1 MNLAEMRSMVGSIV
15 DYDPNVQTYRDE
27 VNRILNELYLDFFTD
42 RPWKFAQETEEVQVY
57 RDVTITDG
65 QIGIGA
71 NTVTAAAGTPFLSW
85 MEGAIVEIQ
94 GAADVDNGE
103 YEIIKVTPN
112 VLYLDGF
119 SASANTNNLTIT
131 VKQRFIDMPEDCSE
145 VLSIGIRSPTS
156 GTQAHFDYL
165 SRARDEELSLLLS
178 STGLPTDWLI
188 YDDVTMNQPVLMP
201 ALAVVDAGTTWSE
214 LGTYKVRYTFVH
226 KNRESAPSPEIIAT
240 ATSANAPSGSFRLD
254 LSNLQ
259 NTGTN
264 SGMFKRVYLSTTT
277 SNAFYHVSNA
287 DVNETTATLSTLDLT
302 ADYLA
307 RGRRLPEN
315 DGHYKRVR
323 LYPRQDTDYLVE
335 VRFVYRPDR
344 LIEDTDVPEFP
355 PDHHRYL
362 VYRACQELFVKHDN
376 LQHSELYRRKADAEL
391 VRIQNLYLSE
401 GAGYWIKQG
410 YRETTLKYQTST
422 SLTHRG

>member
-1 MNLAEMRSMVGSIV
+1 MNLAEMRAMVGSIV

-57 RDVTITDG
+57 KDVTVTDG
-65 QIGIGA
+65 VINLNQ
-71 NTVTAAAGTPFLSW
+71 NTITSASNPFLDW
-85 MEGAIVEIQ
+85 MEGAIVEIRN
-94 GAADVDNGE
+94 ADDANTGE
-103 YEIIKVTPN
+103 YVIAKSTTGTLYLEGFSSTENKPN
-112 VLYLDGF
+112 VT
-119 SASANTNNLTIT
+119 AVI
-131 VKQRFIDMPEDCSE
+131 KQRFIDMPEDCSE

-156 GTQAHFDYL
+156 GTQAHFEYL

-188 YDDVTMNQPVLMP
+188 YDDVTMTQPVLEP
-201 ALAVVDAGTTWSE
+201 TLAADPAGTTWSAV
-214 LGTYKVRYTFVH
+214 GTYYVHYTFVH
-226 KNRESAPSPEIIAT
+226 KNKESAPSPVASV
-240 ATSANAPSGSFRLD
+240 ASPTSGNWRLD

-264 SGMFKRVYLSTTT
+264 SGIEKRFYLKTTT
-277 SNAFYHVSNA
+277 NSAFYQVSNA
-287 DVNETTATLSTLDLT
+287 DIDETTLSISDLDLS
-302 ADYLA
+302 ADHLVN
-307 RGRRLPEN
+307 GRRLPEN

-410 YRETTLKYQTST
+410 YRETTLKYQTAT

>member
-1 MNLAEMRSMVGSIV
+1 MVGSIV

-42 RPWKFAQETEEVQVY
+42 RPWKFAQETQEVQVY
-57 RDVTITDG
+57 KDVTIADG
-65 QIGIGA
+65 QIGVGA

-85 MEGAIVEIQ
+85 MEGAIVEIK

-103 YEIIKVTPN
+103 YEIIKSTGA

-119 SASANTNNLTIT
+119 SASANTTGLSIT

-145 VLSIGIRSPTS
+145 VLAIGIRSPTS
-156 GTQAHFDYL
+156 GTQAHFEYL

-188 YDDVTMNQPVLMP
+188 YDDVTMTQPVLQP
-201 ALAVVDAGTTWSE
+201 TLEAVAGATWNVP
-214 LGTYKVRYTFVH
+214 GTYSVKYTFVH
-226 KNRESAPSPEIIAT
+226 KNKESAPSPAAEVTT
-240 ATSANAPSGSFRLD
+240 ALGGFVLNVPTPTV
-254 LSNLQ
+254 Q

-264 SGMFKRVYLSTTT
+264 SGIFKKFYLRTTT
-277 SNAFYHVSNA
+277 SKAFYQVSNSMI
-287 DVNETTATLSTLDLT
+287 DETTLLINDLNVA

-307 RGRRLPEN
+307 NARRLPEN

-410 YRETTLKYQTST
+410 YRETTLKYQTAT

>member
-15 DYDPNVQTYRDE
+15 DYDPNVQTYKDE

-57 RDVTITDG
+57 RDVTVTNVSIAAG
-65 QIGIGA
+65 N
-71 NTVTAAAGTPFLSW
+71 NTVTVAAGTPFLSW

-103 YEIIKVTPN
+103 YEIIKVTPT
-112 VLYLDGF
+112 VLYLDNF
-119 SASANTNNLTIT
+119 SASASPGGLTVT

-145 VLSIGIRSPTS
+145 VLSIGIRNPTS

-188 YDDVTMNQPVLMP
+188 HDDVNMNQPVLMP
-201 ALAVVDAGTTWSE
+201 ALAVVDAGTTWTE
-214 LGTYKVRYTFVH
+214 LGAYKVRYTFVH
-226 KNRESAPSPEIIAT
+226 KNKESAPSPEVSVT

-264 SGMFKRVYLSTTT
+264 SGIFKRVYLSTTT

-335 VRFVYRPDR
+335 VRFVFRPDR

-376 LQHSELYRRKADAEL
+376 LQHSELYRRKADTEL

>member
-1 MNLAEMRSMVGSIV
+1 MNLAEMRAMVGSIV

-57 RDVTITDG
+57 KDVTINNG
-65 QIGIGA
+65 RINIGA
-71 NTVTAAAGTPFLSW
+71 NTVTAVTGTPFLSW
-85 MEGAIVEIQ
+85 MEGAIVEIT
-94 GAADVDNGE
+94 GAEEVDNGE
-103 YEIIKVTPN
+103 YEITKSTST
-112 VLYLDGF
+112 VLYLEGF
-119 SASANTNNLTIT
+119 SASATRTGLTIT

-145 VLSIGIRSPTS
+145 VLAIGIRSPTS
-156 GTQAHFDYL
+156 GTQAHFEYL

-188 YDDVTMNQPVLMP
+188 YDDVTMTQPVLQP
-201 ALAVVDAGTTWSE
+201 ALAADTSGSTWSTF
-214 LGTYKVRYTFVH
+214 GTYYVHYTFVH
-226 KNRESAPSPEIIAT
+226 KNKESAPSPVAT
-240 ATSANAPSGSFRLD
+240 VTASASTWQLD

-264 SGMFKRVYLSTTT
+264 SGIFKRFYLRTTT
-277 SNAFYHVSNA
+277 NNAFYQVSNA
-287 DVNETTATLSTLDLT
+287 DIDETTLSIDNLNVATDH
-302 ADYLA
+302 LA
-307 RGRRLPEN
+307 NGRRLPEN

-410 YRETTLKYQTST
+410 YRETTLKYQTAT

>member
-1 MNLAEMRSMVGSIV
+1 
-15 DYDPNVQTYRDE
+15 VQTYRDE
-27 VNRILNELYLDFFTD
+27 VNRIINELYLDFFTD

-57 RDVTITDG
+57 RDVTITNG
-65 QIGIGA
+65 QINIGA
-71 NTVTAAAGTPFLSW
+71 NTVISLFPSFLSW

-103 YEIIKVTPN
+103 YEIIKVTST

-145 VLSIGIRSPTS
+145 VLSIGIRNPTQ
-156 GTQAHFDYL
+156 GTKAHFDYL
-165 SRARDEELSLLLS
+165 SRARDEELALLLS

-188 YDDVTMNQPVLMP
+188 YDDMNMNQPVLQS
-201 ALAVVDAGTTWSE
+201 ALEADVPGGTTWSE
-214 LGTYKVRYTFVH
+214 VGTYYVHYTFVH
-226 KNRESAPSPEIIAT
+226 KNKESAPSPVASV
-240 ATSANAPSGSFRLD
+240 ASPTSGNWRLN
-254 LSNLQ
+254 LSNIQ

-264 SGMFKRVYLSTTT
+264 SGIFKRFYLRTTT
-277 SNAFYHVSNA
+277 NSAFYQVTNA
-287 DVNETTATLSTLDLT
+287 DINETTVSVNDLNV
-302 ADYLA
+302 AVDYLVNA
-307 RGRRLPEN
+307 RRMPEN

-323 LYPRQDTDYLVE
+323 LYPRQDTDYLIE
-335 VRFVYRPDR
+335 VRFVFRPDR

-376 LQHSELYRRKADAEL
+376 LQHSEMYRRKADTEL
-391 VRIQNLYLSE
+391 LRIENLYLSE

-410 YRETTLKYQTST
+410 YRETALSYRTATTLST
-422 SLTHRG
+422 RG